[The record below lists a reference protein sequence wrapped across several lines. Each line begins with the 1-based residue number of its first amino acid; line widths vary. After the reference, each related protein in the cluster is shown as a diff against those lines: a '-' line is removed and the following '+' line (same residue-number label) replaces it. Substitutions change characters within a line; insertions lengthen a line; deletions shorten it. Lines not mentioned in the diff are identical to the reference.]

1 LGYWSEPRCCR
12 FWWWPRRERGA
23 DIPSDLGQ
31 ASNASQHQNRRNPP
45 GASQKGRLAAS
56 LARCSPLKGMR
67 LSRSLPSAPS
77 DFYAWP
83 TPVSKQ
89 SPNPRSIASQ
99 LILLFT
105 LAAALLLACGLG
117 VFYWVVVR
125 HAFAEDNAVL
135 ADKVDALQT
144 SFEQRGGLDAVA
156 AEINTAGSRQRAPF
170 LVRVL
175 DPAGTTIGQTTG
187 MERLLP
193 ANIFPPVASREIA
206 APAERRVAGKSFAL
220 TTRRAFADGQQFTIQ
235 VAQDRSSD
243 EQVERKFGILVLVVL
258 SGSILASILIAIPV
272 TRRGLRP
279 LEEMKRSLERIGP
292 THLNERVASANWPR
306 ELQPMAF
313 AFDEM
318 LKRLDDSFT
327 RLSQFSADLAHE
339 LRTPIA
345 NMLGEAQVA
354 LSRDRNCAEYRE
366 TIESTI
372 GECERLSGIVDNLL
386 FVARADAAREPVE
399 RKQFDARPAV
409 EKIAAFYETIAE
421 DRHVAINCSGQGQIS
436 ADPALF
442 ERAVGNLV
450 DNALRFTPEN
460 GSIQIALSEHAK
472 DFEVAVSDNGSGIA
486 PEHLPRVFDRFYR
499 AESSRGSDG
508 AGLGLALVK
517 SIVDLHG
524 GTARIQSEM
533 GRGTIVSLTF
543 PKGAQPPTA
552 QPAPAS

>member
-1 LGYWSEPRCCR
+1 MFSKR
-12 FWWWPRRERGA
+12 
-23 DIPSDLGQ
+23 
-31 ASNASQHQNRRNPP
+31 PP
-45 GASQKGRLAAS
+45 K
-56 LARCSPLKGMR
+56 
-67 LSRSLPSAPS
+67 
-77 DFYAWP
+77 
-83 TPVSKQ
+83 
-89 SPNPRSIASQ
+89 PRSIASQ

-117 VFYWVVVR
+117 VFYWIVVR

-135 ADKVDALQT
+135 ADKVNALQT
-144 SFEQRGGLDAVA
+144 SFEQRGGLEAVA

-170 LVRVL
+170 LMRVL
-175 DPAGTTIGQTTG
+175 DPTGATIGQTTG

-193 ANIFPPVASREIA
+193 ANIFPPVVSREIA
-206 APAERRVAGKSFAL
+206 APTEHRVAGKSFAL
-220 TTRRAFADGQQFTIQ
+220 TTRHALAGGKQFSIQ

-243 EQVERKFGILVLVVL
+243 EQVERRFGILALVVL
-258 SGSILASILIAIPV
+258 SGSILASVLIAIPV

-279 LEEMKRSLERIGP
+279 LGEMKRSLERIGP

-306 ELQPMAF
+306 ELQPMAI

-354 LSRDRNCAEYRE
+354 LSRDRSSAEYRE

-386 FVARADAAREPVE
+386 FVARVDAAREPIAPT
-399 RKQFDARPAV
+399 RFDARAAV
-409 EKIAAFYETIAE
+409 EKIASFYQMIADDHHVTI
-421 DRHVAINCSGQGQIS
+421 RCSGEGQIY
-436 ADPALF
+436 ADSALF

-450 DNALRFTPEN
+450 DNALRFTPAN
-460 GSIQIALSEHAK
+460 GSIQIAIAEHAAN
-472 DFEVAVSDNGSGIA
+472 FEVAVSDTGCGIA

-499 AESSRGSDG
+499 VESSRGSDG

-517 SIVDLHG
+517 SIVDLHDG
-524 GTARIQSEM
+524 SARIQSEV
-533 GRGTIVSLTF
+533 GRGTTVTLIF
-543 PKGAQPPTA
+543 PNKPL
-552 QPAPAS
+552 

>member
-1 LGYWSEPRCCR
+1 MFR
-12 FWWWPRRERGA
+12 PRRPPPPR
-23 DIPSDLGQ
+23 LFKK
-31 ASNASQHQNRRNPP
+31 NRRR
-45 GASQKGRLAAS
+45 KG
-56 LARCSPLKGMR
+56 
-67 LSRSLPSAPS
+67 SRTRMSTNGPE
-77 DFYAWP
+77 
-83 TPVSKQ
+83 
-89 SPNPRSIASQ
+89 PRSIASQ

-144 SFEQRGGLDAVA
+144 SFEQRGGLEAVA
-156 AEINTAGSRQRAPF
+156 AEINTAGSRKRAPF
-170 LVRVL
+170 LVRVV

-187 MERLLP
+187 METLLP
-193 ANIFPPVASREIA
+193 VNIFPPVASREIA
-206 APAERRVAGKSFAL
+206 TEHRVAGKSFAL
-220 TTRRAFADGQQFTIQ
+220 TTRRALADGQPFTIQ

-243 EQVERKFGILVLVVL
+243 EQVERRFGILVLVVL

-279 LEEMKRSLERIGP
+279 LGEMKRSLERIGP
-292 THLNERVASANWPR
+292 THLNERVASANWPS
-306 ELQPMAF
+306 ELQPMAI

-354 LSRDRNCAEYRE
+354 LSRDRSSAEYRE

-386 FVARADAAREPVE
+386 FVARADAAREPVA
-399 RKQFDARPAV
+399 RNQFDARAAV

-421 DRHVAINCSGQGQIS
+421 DHHVAISCSGEGQIS

-450 DNALRFTPEN
+450 DNALRFTPGN
-460 GSIQIALSEHAK
+460 GSIQIVLAQHAAV
-472 DFEVAVSDNGSGIA
+472 FEIAVNDTGSGIA
-486 PEHLPRVFDRFYR
+486 PEYLPRVFDRFYR

-524 GTARIQSEM
+524 GTARIRSEI
-533 GRGTIVSLTF
+533 GRGTTVSLTF
-543 PKGAQPPTA
+543 PKGV
-552 QPAPAS
+552 